1 MVIFLLRRFL
11 ADIEIVVIFFGFV
24 MGCFLLSS
32 PLLVLDHNLC
42 IVDDFIEFVA
52 VVVHIDGWFI
62 EN

>member
-24 MGCFLLSS
+24 VMGCLLSS

-52 VVVHIDGWFI
+52 AVVHIDGFI
-62 EN
+62 DN